1 MPLIVKY
8 PLHYL
13 RRDPAAV
20 TCKSARSW
28 TLKMRAKFRA
38 FTEIGTPV
46 NQSPPSWRK
55 RALFA

>member
-38 FTEIGTPV
+38 FTEIGARL
-46 NQSPPSWRK
+46 NQSPPS
-55 RALFA
+55 